1 MTGFSL
7 ISAVAGAY
15 FPEHAPK
22 SVNLSS
28 LKHLEWGR
36 ATEVRRRAF
45 PPCSQFFRLNHF
57 TESLKQAELVTDL
70 VMSNLLHITQFALH
84 KQYCKQFC

>member
-15 FPEHAPK
+15 FPDHAPK
-22 SVNLSS
+22 SVNLAS
-28 LKHLEWGR
+28 LKYLEWGR
-36 ATEVRRRAF
+36 ATEVRGRAF

-57 TESLKQAELVTDL
+57 TKSLEQAAKFINAHTIETPRLFTR
-70 VMSNLLHITQFALH
+70 
-84 KQYCKQFC
+84 